1 MTSSPE
7 PVPGIMLAAGEAS
20 GDLHGAALCREL
32 KRLVPGWRLFGMGG
46 IHMAEAGMQLLAD
59 VTSHAV
65 VGGSEAIG
73 QVPRL
78 LRAYRT
84 LSAALATAPMPRA
97 LVLIDFPEFN
107 LRLARAARRA
117 GVPVV
122 YFIPPQLWA
131 WRRRRLRTIAR
142 LVTRVLAVFPF
153 EVALYREEGIP
164 VDFVGHPL
172 LDTLVGTPTRL
183 AARATL
189 GVADDE
195 VMVGLLPGSRPREV
209 ERLLPA
215 MREAARLVGQAR
227 RVRWVLGLAPTIDRD
242 RVGTVL
248 SGGPAVT
255 VVDRGAHTVM
265 AAADLLLVA
274 SGTATLEAALIGTPM
289 VICYQVSHVSFR
301 LFLLLVRIP
310 WIGLPNIALGRTV
323 VPELYQQSMS
333 ATRLG
338 QEALRLLGDPSA
350 LASQRAAFA
359 ELRGLLGQ
367 PGAARRAA
375 HAVLEV
381 AGAPA

>member
-1 MTSSPE
+1 MTSRPE
-7 PVPGIMLAAGEAS
+7 PARGIMLAAGEAS

-46 IHMAEAGMQLLAD
+46 VQMAEAGVQLLTD

-65 VGGSEAIG
+65 VGGSEAVS

-84 LSAALATAPMPRA
+84 LSAALRMAPAPRV

-107 LRLARAARRA
+107 LWLARAARRA

-153 EVALYREEGIP
+153 EVPLYREEGVP

-172 LDTLVGTPTRL
+172 LDTLVGTPTRV
-183 AARATL
+183 AARAAL
-189 GVADDE
+189 GVGDE
-195 VMVGLLPGSRPREV
+195 EVVVGLLPGSRPREV
-209 ERLLPA
+209 ERILPA
-215 MREAARLVGQAR
+215 MRGAARLVGELR
-227 RVRWVLGLAPTIDRD
+227 PVRWTLGLAPTIDTR
-242 RVGTVL
+242 RVGKL
-248 SGGPAVT
+248 LAGGPPVT
-255 VVDRGAHTVM
+255 VERGAHTVM
-265 AAADLLLVA
+265 AAADLVLVA

-289 VICYQVSHVSFR
+289 IICYQVSHVSFR

-310 WIGLPNIALGRTV
+310 WIGLPNIALGRAV
-323 VPELYQQSMS
+323 VPELYQKHVS
-333 ATRLG
+333 ASRLG
-338 QEALRLLGDPSA
+338 DEALRLLGDPTA
-350 LASQRAAFA
+350 LAAQRSAFA
-359 ELRGLLGQ
+359 ELRSLLGQ

-381 AGAPA
+381 AGASA